1 MPKISE
7 PEFAHVLLR
16 YTHIDDDERE
26 IFVQRVKERMPEEKV
41 MYVLIIGI
49 ITTIT

>member
-26 IFVQRVKERMPEEKV
+26 VFVQRVKERMPEEKV
-41 MYVLIIGI
+41 TSPLL
-49 ITTIT
+49 